1 MYLEGCKWNYDTH
14 KLDESDPKKLFVELP
29 MLWFKPVADRV
40 QPTDGIYKMPIYKV
54 LARRGTLSTT
64 GHSTNFVM
72 KVEVPTDLDPD
83 VWIKAG
89 VAGFLAL
96 RY

>member
-1 MYLEGCKWNYDTH
+1 MYLEGCKWDYNKH
-14 KLDESDPKKLFVELP
+14 MLGESDPKKLFVELP
-29 MLWFKPVADRV
+29 VLHFVAEAERAEPDKGV
-40 QPTDGIYKMPIYKV
+40 YFMPIYKV
-54 LARRGTLSTT
+54 LSRTGTLSTT

-72 KVEVPTDLDPD
+72 KIEVPTDESEDT
-83 VWIKAG
+83 WIKAG

>member
-1 MYLEGCKWNYDTH
+1 MYLEGCKWNYETH
-14 KLDESDPKKLFVELP
+14 MLDESDPKKLFVELP
-29 MLWFKPVADRV
+29 MLQFVPEAERPRPETGV
-40 QPTDGIYKMPIYKV
+40 YFMPIYKV
-54 LARRGTLSTT
+54 LSRTGTLSTT

-72 KVEVPTDLDPD
+72 KIEVPTATQPKD
-83 VWIKAG
+83 WIKAG

>member
-1 MYLEGCKWNYDTH
+1 M
-14 KLDESDPKKLFVELP
+14 FVELP
-29 MLWFKPVADRV
+29 VLHFVPEAERAEPEAGV
-40 QPTDGIYKMPIYKV
+40 YFMPIYKV
-54 LARRGTLSTT
+54 LSRTGTLSTT

-72 KVEVPTDLDPD
+72 KIEVPTDEPED